1 MLKTSVFKYLAKL
14 SQKTADVFHVFP
26 EKQERTLGSELS
38 RVARGRMF
46 RLWRHPTAGGAAWPP
61 RLGRGSA
68 EAAGPRAGR
77 WENSFPPHPCCH
89 HLRVIP
95 VSVNGANPH
104 GAGEDEH
111 LNLLFA
117 LLPTSGPSAESISKP
132 STSPN
137 PSAAGLVHAR
147 VLSPGELWRSPRS
160 LHTLFPAPRPEIHSA
175 RCAYPTN
182 QIILAAF
189 QRLPWEAAPAIF
201 SLITLFYFFLL
212 PRSPLAILCLFS

>member
-1 MLKTSVFKYLAKL
+1 
-14 SQKTADVFHVFP
+14 
-26 EKQERTLGSELS
+26 
-38 RVARGRMF
+38 MF

-61 RLGRGSA
+61 RLGQGSA

-104 GAGEDEH
+104 RAGEDEH

-132 STSPN
+132 STSSN

-147 VLSPGELWRSPRS
+147 VLSPGELWRSPQS

-201 SLITLFYFFLL
+201 SHHPLLFLPTAQITAGYFMSLQLI
-212 PRSPLAILCLFS
+212 SPNASAMREGGPASLEHGFIQNAQRNAAA